1 MFGRCRLAV
10 PSENR
15 VALSNIP
22 PVRVN
27 AASGRGVQI
36 GGFHE
41 ATAFLDPLH
50 DRLER
55 IVKAGG
61 DLAVSAR

>member
-1 MFGRCRLAV
+1 M
-10 PSENR
+10 
-15 VALSNIP
+15 
-22 PVRVN
+22 RVN